1 MSSASRNCFSLDF
14 SIRFVRRFEESFH
27 MEHYT
32 RSALA
37 VLALLLLQT
46 TFVPFLSIGGFL
58 PDPLLLWV
66 VYVAIRRGQM
76 EATITGF
83 LVGLLQDAVS
93 MQFFGLSAL
102 TKTIAGFVAGYF
114 FNDNSTE
121 QTLGSYRFLTI
132 LFLSSFV
139 HNIVYYGIFLQGIQD
154 SVFSTMIEFSLVTS
168 LYTVVVGVFPMF
180 TFVRKYRLSQSL

>member
-14 SIRFVRRFEESFH
+14 SIRFARRFEESFH

-76 EATITGF
+76 EATVTGF

-139 HNIVYYGIFLQGIQD
+139 HNIVYYGIFLQGIQE
-154 SVFSTMIEFSLVTS
+154 SVFSTMIEFSIVTS

>member
-1 MSSASRNCFSLDF
+1 
-14 SIRFVRRFEESFH
+14 
-27 MEHYT
+27 MEHYV
-32 RSALA
+32 RSALVA
-37 VLALLLLQT
+37 LALLLLQT
-46 TFVPFLSIGGFL
+46 TFIPFLSVGGFL
-58 PDPLLLWV
+58 PDIFLIWV
-66 VYVAIRRGQM
+66 VSVAIRRGQV

-83 LVGLLQDAVS
+83 VVGLLQDAVS

-121 QTLGSYRFLTI
+121 QTLGSYLFLTI

-139 HNIVYYGIFLQGIQD
+139 HNIIYYGVFLQGIQD
-154 SVFSTMIEFSLVTS
+154 SVFTTMIEFGVFTG
-168 LYTVVVGVFPMF
+168 LYTVLLGMFPMF

>member
-1 MSSASRNCFSLDF
+1 
-14 SIRFVRRFEESFH
+14 
-27 MEHYT
+27 MEHYV
-32 RSALA
+32 RSALIA
-37 VLALLLLQT
+37 LALLLLQT
-46 TFVPFLSIGGFL
+46 TFIPYLSIGGFI
-58 PDPLLLWV
+58 PDVFLIWV

-83 LVGLLQDAVS
+83 VVGLLQDALS

-102 TKTIAGFVAGYF
+102 TKTFAGFVAGYF
-114 FNDNSTE
+114 FNENSTE

-139 HNIVYYGIFLQGIQD
+139 HNIIYYGVFLQGIQD
-154 SVFSTMIEFSLVTS
+154 SVFTTMIEFSLFTS
-168 LYTVVVGVFPMF
+168 LYSVLLGVFPMF

>member
-1 MSSASRNCFSLDF
+1 
-14 SIRFVRRFEESFH
+14 
-27 MEHYT
+27 MEHYI
-32 RSALA
+32 RSALVA
-37 VLALLLLQT
+37 LALLLLQT
-46 TFVPFLSIGGFL
+46 TFIPYLSIGGFL
-58 PDPLLLWV
+58 PDIFLIWV

-83 LVGLLQDAVS
+83 VVGLLQDAVS
-93 MQFFGLSAL
+93 MQFFGLSSL

-139 HNIVYYGIFLQGIQD
+139 HNIIYYGVFLQGIQD
-154 SVFSTMIEFSLVTS
+154 SVFTTMIEFSFFTS
-168 LYTVVVGVFPMF
+168 LYTVLLGVFPMF
-180 TFVRKYRLSQSL
+180 TFVRKYRFSQSL

>member
-1 MSSASRNCFSLDF
+1 
-14 SIRFVRRFEESFH
+14 

-66 VYVAIRRGQM
+66 VYVAIRRGHM

-154 SVFSTMIEFSLVTS
+154 SVFSTMIEFSVVTS

>member
-1 MSSASRNCFSLDF
+1 
-14 SIRFVRRFEESFH
+14 

-46 TFVPFLSIGGFL
+46 TFVPLLSISGFL

-66 VYVAIRRGQM
+66 VYIAIRRGQM

-132 LFLSSFV
+132 LLLSSFV

-154 SVFSTMIEFSLVTS
+154 SVFSTMIEFSIATS

>member
-1 MSSASRNCFSLDF
+1 
-14 SIRFVRRFEESFH
+14 
-27 MEHYT
+27 MEHYV
-32 RSALA
+32 RSALVA
-37 VLALLLLQT
+37 LALLLLQT
-46 TFVPFLSIGGFL
+46 TFIPFLSVGGFL
-58 PDPLLLWV
+58 PEIFLIWV
-66 VYVAIRRGQM
+66 VSVAIRRGQV

-83 LVGLLQDAVS
+83 VVGLLQDAVS

-121 QTLGSYRFLTI
+121 QTLGSYLFLTI

-139 HNIVYYGIFLQGIQD
+139 HNIIYYGVFLQGIQD
-154 SVFSTMIEFSLVTS
+154 SVFTTMIEFGVFTG
-168 LYTVVVGVFPMF
+168 LYTVLLGMFPMF

>member
-1 MSSASRNCFSLDF
+1 
-14 SIRFVRRFEESFH
+14 
-27 MEHYT
+27 MEHYV
-32 RSALA
+32 RSALIA
-37 VLALLLLQT
+37 LALLLLQT
-46 TFVPFLSIGGFL
+46 TFIPYLSIGGFL
-58 PDPLLLWV
+58 PDVFLIWV

-83 LVGLLQDAVS
+83 VVGLLQDAVS

-114 FNDNSTE
+114 FNENSTE

-139 HNIVYYGIFLQGIQD
+139 HNIIYYGVFLQGIQD
-154 SVFSTMIEFSLVTS
+154 SVFTTMIEFSLFTS
-168 LYTVVVGVFPMF
+168 FYTVLFGVFPMF

>member
-1 MSSASRNCFSLDF
+1 
-14 SIRFVRRFEESFH
+14 
-27 MEHYT
+27 MEHYA

-139 HNIVYYGIFLQGIQD
+139 HNIVYYGIFLQGIQE
-154 SVFSTMIEFSLVTS
+154 SVFSTMIEFSIVTS